1 MGQFKIPIYV
11 INFGLDLQ
19 KMVPYKM
26 DICQIIQ
33 VEFGAGRRSRFGAI
47 SCNINKYF
55 STFLNRSFSVI
66 ILVKPVVSCKSK
78 EFNLFFPDL
87 IS

>member
-33 VEFGAGRRSRFGAI
+33 VEFGAGRIFRFGAI

-55 STFLNRSFSVI
+55 TTFLNRGFYVI
-66 ILVKPVVSCKSK
+66 RIYPYVNYLFLLSLVQSC
-78 EFNLFFPDL
+78 
-87 IS
+87 